1 MSDVQ
6 LLLLAIAGRL
16 AIYALQKFP
25 LVRGVKAKFFSELVS
40 CDFCLGVWVYSVL
53 SGLTRWVLFYDMYY
67 VPICSEI
74 ITGLALSF
82 VLHIFSIGWNSRF
95 STIIIEEN
103 DAVQKSA

>member
-53 SGLTRWVLFYDMYY
+53 SGLTRWVLFYDMSY
-67 VPICSEI
+67 VPIISEI
-74 ITGLALSF
+74 LTGITLSF
-82 VLHIFSIGWNSRF
+82 AVHIFATGWQSRF
-95 STIIIEEN
+95 GTIIIEDN